1 MTFASENLD
10 EGLNAPASF
19 RSERDLNEDGALALL
34 KNGDLSGEQ
43 IEEIRQNAAA
53 MSSRKVRLAMAAH
66 LRTPRRIA
74 LRIIREFYTFDL
86 MRFSQ
91 MPAAPADL
99 KRVADDLLITRVSSI
114 TLGERISLARR
125 SSAHVVSALLTD
137 KEASVWQPALENP
150 RLTEAAV
157 VKALQR
163 RATSGFV
170 EAVCHHAKWSV
181 RAEVRIALLRNAHT
195 PLGRALEF
203 ARRLPPIQLR
213 DILHASRL
221 PEKVKA
227 CLRKE
232 LDSRC

>member
-10 EGLNAPASF
+10 ESQNAKASVCP
-19 RSERDLNEDGALALL
+19 ETGWNEDRALAVL
-34 KNGDLSGEQ
+34 KNSDLSGEQ
-43 IEEIRQNAAA
+43 IEEIRKNAAA
-53 MSSRKVRLAMAAH
+53 MSSRKVRLAMASH

-74 LRIIREFYTFDL
+74 LRLIREFYTFDL
-86 MRFSQ
+86 MQFSQ

-99 KRVADDLLITRVSSI
+99 RRVADDQLITRLKSI

-125 SSAHVVSALLTD
+125 SSVHVVSALLTD

-150 RLTEAAV
+150 RLTESAV

-163 RATSGFV
+163 RVTCGFV
-170 EAVCHHAKWSV
+170 EAVCHHSKWSV

-203 ARRLPPIQLR
+203 ARRLPPTQLR
-213 DILHASRL
+213 DILRASRL
-221 PEKVKA
+221 PENAKI

-232 LDSRC
+232 LDSRS